1 MENSKNTLKLFKDG
15 TLLNTD
21 KILNISISSANEL
34 DENMINQIKLNII
47 NQIQN
52 QVYYVD
58 YINQVSERNN
68 IKDCIKQVYEQYKKP
83 KQKFKK
89 QYLKQKF

>member
-1 MENSKNTLKLFKDG
+1 MEISNNKLKLKDG

-34 DENMINQIKLNII
+34 DENMINQIKLNFI

-52 QVYYVD
+52 QLYG
-58 YINQVSERNN
+58 NN
-68 IKDCIKQVYEQYKKP
+68 IIQASEENNIIYCIKP

-89 QYLKQKF
+89 QYLKKSFKINCKNKL